1 MKTWH
6 KVAIGAGAVVV
17 LGGIVLFSVN
27 QANKGVVTVQTA
39 KVANQDSLVSLV
51 TASGEVKPTTYTNVT
66 AQGYGRITEIFVKE
80 GDHVKKGDRLLL
92 QENVQANADVQAQ
105 SAAVNSAESGVQAAE
120 ASYKAAQSDL
130 ILQQA
135 NLEKAKLDYDRG
147 QGLFKDGLIPK
158 QDFDQRKTIYDGA
171 VATVD
176 SARARV
182 QSLKAQLDQTRSQV
196 NQGRA
201 VLVRTQDVLHKT
213 TYTSPINGIV
223 SYLPERVGDYV
234 VMGMQNA
241 NGSFIMTLSDM
252 SVVTAEVKVDE
263 TDIVNVKM
271 GQEADVTIDAVPGK
285 IFKGKVTEI
294 GSQAVLR
301 SSGLTTTQ
309 TTTSTQEAKDFK
321 VVVTLANP
329 PENLRPGLSTTAKIK
344 TAERKNVVAIPIQ
357 ALAVRTRKDLEEAVK
372 NAKKQG
378 SSNVTLAAPPP
389 PAPGDPKKDEVQ
401 GVFVV
406 NGKKAVF
413 LPVETGI
420 AGVTDIEITKGLK
433 AGDEI
438 VVGSY
443 KALRTLKPESQV
455 KAATDSYREDLV
467 SSGVV
472 IKTEALTKVYEMG
485 AEKVHALSGV
495 DVEIRKGDYVA
506 IMGPSGSGKSTLMN
520 LIGCL
525 DSPSAGKYWLAGRLV
540 SDLDDDELAYIRNKE
555 IGFVFQTFNLLPR
568 ATALH
573 NVELPLIYNGTPS
586 EERIEKAKK
595 ALERVDLMDRMHHK
609 PNELSGGQRQRV
621 AIARA
626 LVNSPS
632 IVLADEPTGNLD
644 SKTGE
649 EIMALFANLHGQG
662 NTIILVT
669 HEHDIAQHAHRIIFI
684 RDGKIASDEAVAK
697 K

>member
-39 KVANQDSLVSLV
+39 KVANQESLVSLV
-51 TASGEVKPTTYTNVT
+51 TASGEIKPTTYTNIS

-130 ILQQA
+130 ISQQA
-135 NLEKAKLDYDRG
+135 NLEKARLDYDRG
-147 QGLFKDGLIPK
+147 QGLYKDGLIPK
-158 QDFDQRKTIYDGA
+158 QDFDQRKTTYDAAAAA
-171 VATVD
+171 VE
-176 SARARV
+176 SAKARV
-182 QSLKAQLDQTRSQV
+182 QSLKAQLEQTRAQV

-201 VLVRTQDVLHKT
+201 VLVHTQDILHKT

-241 NGSFIMTLSDM
+241 TGSFIMTLSDM

-263 TDIVNVKM
+263 TDIVNVKL

-285 IFKGKVTEI
+285 IFKGKVTEV

-357 ALAVRTRKDLEEAVK
+357 ALAVRTRKDLEEAAK

-455 KAATDSYREDLV
+455 K
-467 SSGVV
+467 
-472 IKTEALTKVYEMG
+472 
-485 AEKVHALSGV
+485 V
-495 DVEIRKGDYVA
+495 D
-506 IMGPSGSGKSTLMN
+506 N
-520 LIGCL
+520 
-525 DSPSAGKYWLAGRLV
+525 SAPKKQ
-540 SDLDDDELAYIRNKE
+540 DD
-555 IGFVFQTFNLLPR
+555 QQ
-568 ATALH
+568 
-573 NVELPLIYNGTPS
+573 S
-586 EERIEKAKK
+586 
-595 ALERVDLMDRMHHK
+595 
-609 PNELSGGQRQRV
+609 
-621 AIARA
+621 
-626 LVNSPS
+626 
-632 IVLADEPTGNLD
+632 
-644 SKTGE
+644 
-649 EIMALFANLHGQG
+649 
-662 NTIILVT
+662 
-669 HEHDIAQHAHRIIFI
+669 
-684 RDGKIASDEAVAK
+684 
-697 K
+697 